1 MFRQTI
7 SIPMDS
13 NCVPLL
19 TDLFLRAYA
28 TDVCQG
34 LLKNEDKKLD
44 QTFNSSIR
52 YINDVLSQNNSQY
65 GYYLHLVYQH

>member
-65 GYYLHLVYQH
+65 GYYLHLIYQN